1 MYNQGFAVVVL
12 QQFHLLLVLLCLF
25 KFHLGCILLHCL
37 AVLPY
42 ESSGISLEYLLN
54 ACNLG
59 IIFLL
64 GNFPC
69 TGAEAFFYV
78 YVQARLEFA
87 AFYCLWRKC
96 KLAGAELVEG
106 VDQVQQMVGVLHRT
120 VRAKVLGAVPD
131 KFSGEEYSWEWLILY
146 AYPRIAFAVLEQ
158 DIVFGL
164 VLFYEVVFKQQRVL
178 LALYNCVLHI
188 CYL

>member
-1 MYNQGFAVVVL
+1 MDVLPKGEVVGEERYKNLFSLPDNLVDFLNESGEDGLLLLLYVEFEVEVEGLYDASSVQTEEVAECISFFKNNGENICICYARVYNQGFAVVVL

-64 GNFPC
+64 GNLSY
-69 TGAEAFFYV
+69 TWA
-78 YVQARLEFA
+78 
-87 AFYCLWRKC
+87 
-96 KLAGAELVEG
+96 
-106 VDQVQQMVGVLHRT
+106 
-120 VRAKVLGAVPD
+120 
-131 KFSGEEYSWEWLILY
+131 
-146 AYPRIAFAVLEQ
+146 
-158 DIVFGL
+158 
-164 VLFYEVVFKQQRVL
+164 
-178 LALYNCVLHI
+178 
-188 CYL
+188 